1 MRLVR
6 KQIARTTI
14 LLEGASH
21 SVAYDMDNPDAPVR
35 VSKGRAMPK
44 PTLLR
49 SGEVNTLNEFA
60 IYEKA
65 VLEFEG
71 GNTWPSKREMYDKLG
86 LTDLFEEFDE

>member
-1 MRLVR
+1 
-6 KQIARTTI
+6 
-14 LLEGASH
+14 
-21 SVAYDMDNPDAPVR
+21 
-35 VSKGRAMPK
+35 MPK

-71 GNTWPSKREMYDKLG
+71 GKTWPSKREMYDKLG